1 MNIYLINPKWI
12 DFTKFHSFLEILK
25 VKTIISFINEED
37 YTKNLLPK
45 YPAIKVLDF
54 AKTPLRMY
62 GNNFEYNKKIVDEFL
77 QQAVYEFISPF
88 STLAKDTKGKTSICK
103 VNDAYKQSTF
113 NNPIY
118 NIEKLDDPNILILYN
133 SYKNEHPLYHA
144 VLRFKRY
151 AFSILDKYCPQ
162 FDYKHRIAFVGFDE
176 FLFSNSVGNSDYSFR
191 ARYYYIYSSRKIDDL
206 FCPMLVYLN
215 LKANQTYNKEYN
227 KEQTLQELFL
237 RDGAKR
243 AMEKFIIESRD
254 EELQSRSCSYDC
266 DDSNDWGQESELEYI
281 YENGG
286 DWILD

>member
-12 DFTKFHSFLEILK
+12 DSAKFHSFLEILK

-37 YTKNLLPK
+37 CTKNLLPK

-54 AKTPLRMY
+54 AKTPLRRY

-77 QQAVYEFISPF
+77 QQAVYEFIRPF
-88 STLAKDTKGKTSICK
+88 STLAEDTNGKTVICK
-103 VNDAYKQSTF
+103 VKDAYKQSTF

-133 SYKNEHPLYHA
+133 SYKNEHPLYRA
-144 VLRFKRY
+144 VVRFKKY

-162 FDYKHRIAFVGFDE
+162 FDYKHRIAFVNFDE

-191 ARYYYIYSSRKIDDL
+191 ARYYSRDSVKKIDDL

-215 LKANQTYNKEYN
+215 LKANQTQY

-237 RDGAKR
+237 RNGAKR
-243 AMEKFIIESRD
+243 AMEKFVIKSRNA
-254 EELQSRSCSYDC
+254 ELQSKSCSYDC
-266 DDSNDWGQESELEYI
+266 DDSNDWGQESELVYI